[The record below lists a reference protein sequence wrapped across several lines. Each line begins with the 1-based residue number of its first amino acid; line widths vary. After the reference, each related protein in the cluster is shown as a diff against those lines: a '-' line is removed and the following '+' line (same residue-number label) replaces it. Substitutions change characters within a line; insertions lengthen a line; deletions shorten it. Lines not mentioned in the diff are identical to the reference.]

1 MVSVW
6 CFAKLGMSE
15 RRDERLTV
23 EGPIWKFHLGSE
35 ERIVVGSQ
43 ALLDEVCDEAR
54 FTKVVAANLKQAR
67 NGVQDGLGTAFG
79 PEEKNWGIAHR
90 ILAPYFGPL
99 AIQNMFGEMQDVATQ
114 LVLKWARHGA
124 DHDIHV
130 TSDFTRLTLDVIALC
145 TMDYRFNSYY
155 KEAMHP
161 FVEALESFLET
172 NAVRA
177 KRSAVMQPLCVFENH
192 TYWGDIERLRK
203 TAHEVIK
210 ERQERPREKKD
221 LLNAMLHGVDPLTS
235 ESMTVRPRHERHRQN
250 GC

>member
-1 MVSVW
+1 M
-6 CFAKLGMSE
+6 GN
-15 RRDERLTV
+15 
-23 EGPIWKFHLGSE
+23 E
-35 ERIVVGSQ
+35 ERVVIGSH

-54 FTKVVAANLKQAR
+54 FAKVIAANLKQAR
-67 NGVQDGLGTAFG
+67 NGVQDGLGTAFA

-90 ILAPYFGPL
+90 ILAPHFGPL
-99 AIQNMFGEMQDVATQ
+99 AIQNTFGQMQDIATQ

-161 FVEALESFLET
+161 FVDALESFLET

-192 TYWGDIERLRK
+192 TYWGDIERLRD
-203 TAHEVIK
+203 TAHKVIE
-210 ERQERPREKKD
+210 ERKKHPNEKKD

-235 ESMTVRPRHERHRQN
+235 EQMTVRPPLERHRQR
-250 GC
+250 GG